1 MVEKRR
7 IQQLMIF
14 LPIFLLNAWF
24 RVMLNGPLTET
35 ISTPDSVTYRESGP
49 GPQTFPYEG
58 TVPLDALSDIS
69 FAGHS
74 IRPWPINLIYGFLG
88 SDFLIITFQTLFA
101 AFAWSY
107 FILALIPLISR
118 GGLRIVF
125 LILVFAFSLTE
136 YVYSWEKF
144 ILSESLINSVFILFS
159 ARIISSRLRIDS
171 NVNFLVNFFLFLFI
185 FLSRPIFGI
194 WLAFLL
200 ILGDKS
206 FKVLL
211 PRATLILL
219 SIIYIFIVN
228 SNSSQKWQEYL
239 GSSREGISFA
249 YIRNFSVP
257 ASTKYD
263 NLISKLGAPD
273 CLLNPKNKE
282 NSPWEV
288 ARKYNSVCPEGLI
301 WLDKNFSKSYLLH
314 LIEPGNFFERGLVQT
329 PNVLAGEDLRIYYPF
344 YQFVAISQIKSIT
357 HFFWHSSYILFILKV
372 LLSVSIFIA
381 WVWKRECFNWSYLFF
396 LLILSVGGSVSQGLL
411 MPSEFGRV
419 GYPGS
424 IMFNLAPWLILI
436 FFLDYYFHKFKTKRF
451 KLN

>member
-1 MVEKRR
+1 M
-7 IQQLMIF
+7 F
-14 LPIFLLNAWF
+14 LPVFLLNAWF
-24 RVMLNGPLTET
+24 RILLNRPLTAA

-58 TVPLDALSDIS
+58 AVPLDALSDIS

-74 IRPWPINLIYGFLG
+74 IRPWPINLIYSFLG
-88 SDFLIITFQTLFA
+88 SDFLIITFQSLFA

-118 GGLRIVF
+118 GGLKIIL

-159 ARIISSRLRIDS
+159 ARMISSRLRIDS
-171 NVNFLVNFFLFLFI
+171 NLNFLINFFLFLFL

-194 WLAFLL
+194 WLVFLF
-200 ILGDKS
+200 ILGNKS

-211 PRATLILL
+211 PRVTLLLL
-219 SIIYIFIVN
+219 SITYVFIVN

-249 YIRNFSVP
+249 YIRNFGVP
-257 ASTKYD
+257 SSTKYN
-263 NLISKLGAPD
+263 NLISKLGAPE
-273 CLLNPKNKE
+273 CLVTIQDKE
-282 NSPWEV
+282 NSPWEI
-288 ARKYNSVCPEGLI
+288 ARKYDSVCPEGLI

-314 LIEPGNFFERGLVQT
+314 IIEPANFLERGLVQT
-329 PNVLAGEDLRIYYPF
+329 PNVLAGADYRIYFPF
-344 YQFVAISQIKSIT
+344 YQFVENNPIKSMT
-357 HFFWHSSYILFILKV
+357 RFFWHGSYTSFILKV
-372 LLSVSIFIA
+372 FISVSIFIA
-381 WVWKRECFNWSYLFF
+381 WFWKREWINWSYLFF

-411 MPSEFGRV
+411 MPSEFGRI

-424 IMFNLAPWLILI
+424 ILFNLAPWLVLI
-436 FFLDYYFHKFKTKRF
+436 FFLDNYFHKYKLKRF

>member
-7 IQQLMIF
+7 VKQLMIF
-14 LPIFLLNAWF
+14 LPIFILNAWF
-24 RVMLNGPLTET
+24 RILLNRPLTEA
-35 ISTPDSVTYRESGP
+35 ISTPDSVTYKESGP

-69 FAGHS
+69 FAGNS
-74 IRPWPINLIYGFLG
+74 IRPWPINLIYSFLG

-171 NVNFLVNFFLFLFI
+171 NLNFLVNFFLFLFI

-194 WLAFLL
+194 WLTFLL
-200 ILGDKS
+200 ILGNKS

-211 PRATLILL
+211 PRVILILL
-219 SIIYIFIVN
+219 SITYVFIVN

-282 NSPWEV
+282 NSPWEI

-314 LIEPGNFFERGLVQT
+314 LIEPSNFFERGLVQT

-357 HFFWHSSYILFILKV
+357 HFFWHSNYISFILKV

-381 WVWKRECFNWSYLFF
+381 WLWKSEWVNWSYLFF

-424 IMFNLAPWLILI
+424 ILFNLVPWLILI
-436 FFLDYYFHKFKTKRF
+436 FFLDKYKIKRF
-451 KLN
+451 K

>member
-7 IQQLMIF
+7 VKQLIIF
-14 LPIFLLNAWF
+14 LPIFILNGWF
-24 RVMLNGPLTET
+24 RIMLNRPLTEA

-74 IRPWPINLIYGFLG
+74 IRPWPINLIYSFLG

-107 FILALIPLISR
+107 FILTLIPLISR
-118 GGLRIVF
+118 GVLKIVF

-171 NVNFLVNFFLFLFI
+171 NLNFLVNFFLFLFI

-200 ILGDKS
+200 ILGNKS

-219 SIIYIFIVN
+219 SITYVFIVN

-257 ASTKYD
+257 SSTKYD
-263 NLISKLGAPD
+263 NLILKLGAPE
-273 CLLNPKNKE
+273 CLVNLQGQG
-282 NSPWEV
+282 NSPWEI
-288 ARKYNSVCPEGLI
+288 ARKYDSACPEGLI

-314 LIEPGNFFERGLVQT
+314 LIEPSNFFERGLVET
-329 PNVLAGEDLRIYYPF
+329 PNVLAGADYRSYFPF
-344 YQFVAISQIKSIT
+344 YQFVEINQIKSIT
-357 HFFWHSSYILFILKV
+357 RFFWHGSYTSFILKV
-372 LLSVSIFIA
+372 LLSVSIVIA
-381 WVWKRECFNWSYLFF
+381 WFWKREWIDWSYLFF

-411 MPSEFGRV
+411 MPSEFGRI

-424 IMFNLAPWLILI
+424 ILFNLAPWLVLI
-436 FFLDYYFHKFKTKRF
+436 FFLDNYFHKYIIKRF
-451 KLN
+451 K